1 MSVTVDSF
9 VASHPEFREIAAA
22 HPTMVSTALADAV
35 AETDATVCGGETDRI
50 VRLRAADALAR
61 SPFGAQAQL
70 VDDEGRTPYQHS
82 LERLVQRIGLTHRT
96 VLE

>member
-1 MSVTVDSF
+1 MAVTVDSF

-22 HPTMVSTALADAV
+22 HPAMVSTALADAV
-35 AETDATVCGGETDRI
+35 AETDATVCGAETDRV
-50 VRLRAADALAR
+50 VRLKAADELAR
-61 SPFGAQAQL
+61 SPFGVQAQL
-70 VDDEGRTPYQHS
+70 VDADGNTPYNLS